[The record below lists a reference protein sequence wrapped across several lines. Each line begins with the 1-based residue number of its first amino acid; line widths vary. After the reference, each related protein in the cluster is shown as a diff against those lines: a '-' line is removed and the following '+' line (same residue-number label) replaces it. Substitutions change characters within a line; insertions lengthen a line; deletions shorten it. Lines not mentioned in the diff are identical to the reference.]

1 MKLPMPAA
9 VLAGGASR
17 RMGREKGAL
26 PYGAATLAG
35 FQTERLAPVFEEV
48 WLVAKKT
55 PDYAFGA
62 ARVLLDD
69 TPDLAA
75 IHGLRRA
82 LREAKDRVF
91 VLAVDLP
98 ALSAALIRAIGERGL
113 ATRAPALVP
122 RAGGRLQPLAAVW
135 RRTAL
140 LELDRRLLRGELSLH
155 GLAEAVDAEILPE
168 KEWRAIDP
176 SGNSFLNVNTLQE
189 YLQLRERA

>member
-26 PYGAATLAG
+26 PYGASTLAG
-35 FQTERLAPVFEEV
+35 FQTERLAAVFEEV
-48 WLVAKKT
+48 WLVAKQQ
-55 PDYAFGA
+55 PDYAFGP

-82 LREAKDRVF
+82 LREAEDRVF

-98 ALSAALIRAIGERGL
+98 ALSDALLRAIGERGL
-113 ATRAPALVP
+113 ATGATALLP

-135 RRTAL
+135 RKVAL
-140 LELDRRLLRGELSLH
+140 PELDRRLAQGKLSLH
-155 GLAEAVDAEILPE
+155 GLAEAVDAEILAE
-168 KEWRAIDP
+168 REWKTIDP

-189 YLQLRERA
+189 YAQLRERA